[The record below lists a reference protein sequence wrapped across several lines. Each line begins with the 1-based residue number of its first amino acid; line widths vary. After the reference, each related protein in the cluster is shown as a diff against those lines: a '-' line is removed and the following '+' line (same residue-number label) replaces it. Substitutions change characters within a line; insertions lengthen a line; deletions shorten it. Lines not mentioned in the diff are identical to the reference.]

1 MFDGPVMVSNKVGGV
16 YLEEIELRE
25 KVAENRELET
35 QLTKRNE
42 QYIFDLK
49 KSLRAA
55 NLSEDLQAIALN
67 NILPEL
73 VEGQKTGKTARQLFG
88 TITERTEL
96 ILAAPEP
103 SKASTKY
110 QMWLDNSLMMFAF
123 LSMLAGVLPM
133 ISKQNA
139 STQQQGIL
147 TILIA
152 AITGGYAF
160 YLIYQF
166 VYRYDRP
173 GADQTGRPGTF
184 KGLAIMV
191 GIMLVWI
198 LIYVGT
204 VVIPPSINITLEPV
218 ISVAL
223 AAVAFGVRYFLKN
236 K

>member
-1 MFDGPVMVSNKVGGV
+1 M
-16 YLEEIELRE
+16 EELELRE
-25 KVAENRELET
+25 VVAKNRELET

-42 QYIFDLK
+42 QYIFDLR
-49 KSLRAA
+49 KSLVAA
-55 NLSEDLQAIALN
+55 NLSEELQAIALS

-103 SKASTKY
+103 SKESTKY

-123 LSMLAGVLPM
+123 LSLLAGILPM

-139 STQQQGIL
+139 ESQQQGIL

-152 AITGGYAF
+152 SITGGYAF

-166 VYRYDRP
+166 VYKYDRP

-184 KGLAIMV
+184 KGLLIMV
-191 GIMLVWI
+191 GIMMVWI
-198 LIYVGT
+198 LIYIGT
-204 VVIPPSINITLEPV
+204 VIIPPTINITFEPV
-218 ISVAL
+218 ISIAL
-223 AAVAFGVRYFLKN
+223 AAIAFGIRYFLKKKFN
-236 K
+236 IQGSFFSR